1 MRLFIALLVS
11 SASGFAI
18 LYNVDQPVP
27 VSLAHGEYYASVRLW
42 GSGGVMARL
51 GVGLFNRLTLGLSY
65 GGNWIIGTAKPAF
78 FGRHRPEIQAR
89 LAILE
94 EMGYV
99 PNLLLGFDSQGY
111 DDYDDSA
118 FQVRE
123 KGGYLCVGKTIDVSR
138 TYCVLG
144 ANYWQGFNG
153 FAAVNQL
160 LPGNVELIVE
170 YDPAFNDKTAGVKKR
185 GFLNF
190 GLAWTFGEKMRLC
203 AGLRDVLGNRVETRL
218 NRVFELSINNSF

>member
-1 MRLFIALLVS
+1 MRLFIALLLSV
-11 SASGFAI
+11 ASGLAV

-27 VSLAHGEYYASVRLW
+27 VSLAHGEYYAGVRLW

-65 GGNWIIGTAKPAF
+65 GGNQIIGSAKPAF

-111 DDYDDSA
+111 DDYVDSA

-144 ANYWQGFNG
+144 VNYWQGFNG

-170 YDPAFNDKTAGVKKR
+170 YDPAINDREAEVKKR

-203 AGLRDVLGNRVETRL
+203 AGLRDVLGNRDETRL
-218 NRVFELSINNSF
+218 NRVFELSINNAF

>member
-1 MRLFIALLVS
+1 MRVFTVLLLWAAA
-11 SASGFAI
+11 ASAI

-27 VSLAHGEYYASVRLW
+27 VSLAHGEYFAGIRFW

-51 GVGLFNRLTLGLSY
+51 GVGLFNRVTLGVSY
-65 GGNWIIGTAKPAF
+65 GGDSIIGSAKPAF
-78 FGRHRPEIQAR
+78 FGGYQPRFQAR

-94 EMGYV
+94 ELGYV
-99 PNLLLGFDSQGY
+99 PGLVLGFESQGY
-111 DDYDDSA
+111 DNYVGQE
-118 FQVRE
+118 FQVKE
-123 KGGYLCVGKTIDVSR
+123 KGGYLAVGKTIDVTR

-160 LPGNVELIVE
+160 LPGNVEIIAE
-170 YDPAFNDKTAGVKKR
+170 YDPAFNDKTDQNY

-190 GLAWTFGEKMRLC
+190 GLAWTFGEKMRLA
-203 AGLRDVLGNRVETRL
+203 AGLRDILGNRQETRL
-218 NRVFELSINNSF
+218 SRVLELTINDRF

>member
-1 MRLFIALLVS
+1 MRVFITLLLLI
-11 SASGFAI
+11 ASGSAV

-27 VSLAHGEYYASVRLW
+27 VSLAHGEYYAGVRLW
-42 GSGGVMARL
+42 GSGGVLARL

-65 GGNWIIGTAKPAF
+65 GGNQIVGSAKPAF
-78 FGRHRPEIQAR
+78 FGRNRPEIQAR

-111 DDYDDSA
+111 DDYVDSA

-144 ANYWQGFNG
+144 ANYWHGFNG
-153 FAAVNQL
+153 FVAVNQL
-160 LPGNVELIVE
+160 LPGNVEIIAE
-170 YDPAFNDKTAGVKKR
+170 YDAAINDRTDKNR

-203 AGLRDVLGNRVETRL
+203 AGLRDVLGNRDETRL
-218 NRVFELSINNSF
+218 NRVFELAINNSF